1 MDTYSIVF
9 VIVTA
14 LSLAAAYSLG
24 KPSKRSQEE
33 ERELHGV
40 ANS

>member
-14 LSLAAAYSLG
+14 LSLAATYSLG
-24 KPSKRSQEE
+24 KTAKAT
-33 ERELHGV
+33 REAQREFEGA

>member
-14 LSLAAAYSLG
+14 LSLAAAYFLG
-24 KPSKRSQEE
+24 QPSRAAYAEE
-33 ERELHGV
+33 YEGV